1 MRGLEACGQSID
13 MAGEDGGRREG
24 AGQCGEVGRGGR
36 GGRVVE
42 EGWWW
47 ELACERQ
54 GVGVRLRGLEA
65 CGQSIDIA
73 GEVGG
78 RREGIDQHL
87 QVEYRHVPFLCILH
101 IYF

>member
-13 MAGEDGGRREG
+13 MAGED
-24 AGQCGEVGRGGR
+24 
-36 GGRVVE
+36 
-42 EGWWW
+42 
-47 ELACERQ
+47 
-54 GVGVRLRGLEA
+54 
-65 CGQSIDIA
+65 
-73 GEVGG
+73 GG